1 MSSTLFDDIF
11 SVESVDPGR
20 YNKVSRVV
28 ATSTTSPDTKITID
42 INTDLF
48 PVSKSDTLTIT
59 LAKSLSLDDS
69 SESEMFTANGSWRP
83 PKPNQR
89 SLMDDYDYVM
99 HGTVYKFEEGA
110 NDTISVYC
118 SYGGLLMCLEGNYR
132 TLSSLKQENLYVLMR
147 H

>member
-11 SVESVDPGR
+11 NVESVDPGR
-20 YNKVSRVV
+20 YTKVCRIV

-42 INTDLF
+42 VNTELF

-59 LAKSLSLDDS
+59 LAKSLNVDDS
-69 SESEMFTANGSWRP
+69 AESEMFTANGSWRP

-89 SLMDDYDYVM
+89 SLTDDYDYVM
-99 HGTVYKFEEGA
+99 YGTVYKFEEGS
-110 NDTISVYC
+110 NDKISVYC
-118 SYGGLLMCLEGNYR
+118 SCGGLLMCLEGNYR